1 MDHYVLLT
9 RISEQP
15 VANRACAS
23 LEDAGIPVMLEHVE
37 VTSGGTRASNFRL
50 FVPDQHVQAAQKLV
64 SNFVPGL
71 YSSSAS
77 YGSFAAR

>member
-15 VANRACAS
+15 LANRACAS

-37 VTSGGTRASNFRL
+37 VKSGSTRASNFRL
-50 FVPDQHVQAAQKLV
+50 FVPGQHVQAAQKLV
-64 SNFVPGL
+64 SSFVPGL
-71 YSSSAS
+71 YGGHGPYSA
-77 YGSFAAR
+77 AAR